1 VTRRIGDQLEQ
12 DELERVIAEQPP
24 APAATPAPATAE
36 GTVTK
41 AVLTERTAPTPGP
54 TTAET
59 APETL
64 GTKAARSEEAAM
76 AAFTAVAQAARVET
90 AIDHGVIHVPA
101 RPATPA
107 PSAAIGMG
115 KMHILSF
122 KMLHDAL

>member
-1 VTRRIGDQLEQ
+1 MSPASSRIASASSDVPMGRLMKLAEMLISHSPPRPAQMRDQL
-12 DELERVIAEQPP
+12 D
-24 APAATPAPATAE
+24 AALAWHD
-36 GTVTK
+36 
-41 AVLTERTAPTPGP
+41 
-54 TTAET
+54 
-59 APETL
+59 
-64 GTKAARSEEAAM
+64 
-76 AAFTAVAQAARVET
+76 AVAQAARVET